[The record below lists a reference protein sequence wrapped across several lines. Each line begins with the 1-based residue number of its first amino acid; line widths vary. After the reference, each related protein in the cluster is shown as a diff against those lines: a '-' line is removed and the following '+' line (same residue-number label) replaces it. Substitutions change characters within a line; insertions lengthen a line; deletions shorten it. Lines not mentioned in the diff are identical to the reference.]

1 MGQRGEITH
10 FIDTLDIKNPGAYF
24 DVGNTMI
31 FSLSEYWIEVLKM
44 HIVKIHV
51 GDFKKSGWNT
61 AILSIC
67 SRGDV
72 WWHA

>member
-1 MGQRGEITH
+1 M
-10 FIDTLDIKNPGAYF
+10 
-24 DVGNTMI
+24 GNTMI
-31 FSLSEYWIEVLKM
+31 FSLSEYWIEVLKT

-51 GDFKKSGWNT
+51 GAFKKSGWNA

>member
-1 MGQRGEITH
+1 MTH

-31 FSLSEYWIEVLKM
+31 FSLSEYWIEVLKT

-51 GDFKKSGWNT
+51 GAFKKSGWNA

-67 SRGDV
+67 SRGDE